1 MHVSVAGK
9 SRRSEHTLQFY
20 YIALDLPFK
29 TYLFS
34 KSDIKHPPPKHMYFL
49 DKYLNIYI
57 YPLSAVYVLIMS
69 RNSKITMQIFFFSIL
84 KLLLLLFSCWTLCT
98 LIFIISLGAHF
109 CDNSHSTYPMVPIC
123 LFVWHVTWI
132 SFPNFFLL
140 RICQW
145 LESEAVVLLGCCG
158 FRVSTTSCS
167 RVTLQYLGQKGSP
180 GTCCSGLGWGRRG
193 WMLVQRLFW
202 GALRTSLPYVCC
214 GISKAQKLL

>member
-1 MHVSVAGK
+1 
-9 SRRSEHTLQFY
+9 
-20 YIALDLPFK
+20 
-29 TYLFS
+29 
-34 KSDIKHPPPKHMYFL
+34 
-49 DKYLNIYI
+49 
-57 YPLSAVYVLIMS
+57 MS
-69 RNSKITMQIFFFSIL
+69 RNSKITMQIFFFFIL

-109 CDNSHSTYPMVPIC
+109 CDTSHSSYPMVPIC

-180 GTCCSGLGWGRRG
+180 GTCCSGLGWEGG
-193 WMLVQRLFW
+193 GECWCKGSSGMHW
-202 GALRTSLPYVCC
+202 GPACHMFAVESAKHRNCFKTTFIQSHSPLILCFVLEGDSERESLCALKFKGC
-214 GISKAQKLL
+214 